1 MKEFRSI
8 FKQDFADY
16 IETNQGTISNDTL
29 RNTRS
34 VLLTFDSLLAKENTG
49 EISEAIVNQWIKR
62 LHQVNAP
69 KTVSDKVSYLR
80 KFLRYLQY
88 KGYVVFMPDCPKTS
102 DSYMPYVFSEEE
114 IQILLSSADQWCDRH
129 KNSKTRQA
137 DMEFCMLLRM
147 LLGCGF
153 RLGEPLTAKV
163 KDVNFSSGIIL
174 IRHAKNNKQR
184 AIPMNE
190 TLTEMLERYCIAMG
204 IKAEPESYLF
214 PSPIKEG
221 AAASKG
227 IFDLRFRNLLM
238 ETGLYVP
245 GKAHSSGQ
253 CLHCFRHYFAIHS
266 FAQAEKN
273 GRSTDDSVPFL
284 SVYLPEFTLLLE
296 QFFTEYMPF
305 SSGLSPNTIRSYK
318 HSFRLLFQYI
328 YQVQKKN
335 ADEILFRDLDYETI
349 DGFLKW
355 IETERGCS
363 ASTRNLRLSALAS
376 FSFYAQNRNFE
387 AATVFANAVRRTP
400 VKKEAIQPRIT
411 FSLDEVSVLLHLPNP
426 QKRLGFRDQV
436 LLNLMYASGARAQ
449 EICDLKVRDFF
460 VEKNL
465 YKLTITGKGNKT
477 RRIVIAKPSGIL
489 LKRYLEE
496 TGHAGQLETYI
507 FSSQTHPQ
515 MTISCVEE
523 IYKKYIALARA
534 GHPGMFLEKCYTPHT
549 MRHTTATHMLEA
561 GVPIV
566 AIKNFLDH
574 SSISTTERYA
584 ELSQETVNR
593 HIRDWNEKWFSHQ
606 KEEPVER
613 KKENVLPDFL
623 K

>member
-129 KNSKTRQA
+129 KNSKTRQT

-163 KDVNFSSGIIL
+163 KDINFSSGIIL

-214 PSPIKEG
+214 PSPVKEG

-245 GKAHSSGQ
+245 GKAHSRGQ

-266 FAQAEKN
+266 FAQTEKN

-284 SVYLPEFTLLLE
+284 SVYLGHHDMDETEKYLKFNGDMFPEYMGLFEDYATGV
-296 QFFTEYMPF
+296 FTE
-305 SSGLSPNTIRSYK
+305 
-318 HSFRLLFQYI
+318 
-328 YQVQKKN
+328 
-335 ADEILFRDLDYETI
+335 AAYE
-349 DGFLKW
+349 
-355 IETERGCS
+355 
-363 ASTRNLRLSALAS
+363 
-376 FSFYAQNRNFE
+376 
-387 AATVFANAVRRTP
+387 
-400 VKKEAIQPRIT
+400 
-411 FSLDEVSVLLHLPNP
+411 
-426 QKRLGFRDQV
+426 
-436 LLNLMYASGARAQ
+436 
-449 EICDLKVRDFF
+449 
-460 VEKNL
+460 EK
-465 YKLTITGKGNKT
+465 
-477 RRIVIAKPSGIL
+477 
-489 LKRYLEE
+489 
-496 TGHAGQLETYI
+496 
-507 FSSQTHPQ
+507 
-515 MTISCVEE
+515 
-523 IYKKYIALARA
+523 
-534 GHPGMFLEKCYTPHT
+534 
-549 MRHTTATHMLEA
+549 
-561 GVPIV
+561 
-566 AIKNFLDH
+566 
-574 SSISTTERYA
+574 
-584 ELSQETVNR
+584 
-593 HIRDWNEKWFSHQ
+593 
-606 KEEPVER
+606 
-613 KKENVLPDFL
+613 
-623 K
+623 